1 MARLLAIEWDASEAR
16 VAVGRARGTGVVVE
30 QAFTVPLPKRTG
42 AEAPPA
48 EKEIGAAVAA
58 ALAQHG
64 LARSEALVAV
74 GRANIELRFL
84 TTPPTPPEEL
94 PDLVRFQ
101 AMRQFTTLADDWP
114 LDFVPLEE
122 NRDGGINV
130 LAAAISPELVKQI
143 RDTCTAAGITCS
155 QLVLRPFATASLL
168 IGDKADD
175 RCRML
180 VDLLSDEADLTVM
193 AGGKVIFPRTIRLPE
208 SDGGEA
214 QGRALLGEIRR
225 TVIAAQNQ
233 LGGRKVEQVVIFGDL
248 RHHAPLKK
256 LLEEELTLEAGV
268 ELEDPFTKVELE
280 GEASRYRPEYPGT
293 FAPLFGMLAEAAAGR
308 PQQMDFLHPRQRPK
322 PPNRRR
328 TYAIAGGAAAAVAL
342 LILSLIGMQ
351 FATLDRQIRAL
362 QDDIAKQEKIVKGG
376 KVARERAQKL
386 DNFARGDI
394 VWLDELRLLSQSAPP
409 ADVTQVELLST
420 AASKAGGGQLNITA
434 VAKGAEDIEKWEH
447 ALRDKGRIVQRAN
460 IINDPKLTGLT
471 LRFSEQV
478 VLVPPDAPAA
488 GGPRNARA
496 ADTKSPRS
504 ATKQASPPS
513 TPRVPPTSGGKP

>member
-1 MARLLAIEWDASEAR
+1 
-16 VAVGRARGTGVVVE
+16 
-30 QAFTVPLPKRTG
+30 
-42 AEAPPA
+42 
-48 EKEIGAAVAA
+48 
-58 ALAQHG
+58 
-64 LARSEALVAV
+64 
-74 GRANIELRFL
+74 
-84 TTPPTPPEEL
+84 
-94 PDLVRFQ
+94 
-101 AMRQFTTLADDWP
+101 MRQFTTLGDDWP

-233 LGGRKVEQVVIFGDL
+233 LGGRKVEQVVIFGDV

-268 ELEDPFTKVELE
+268 ELEDPFGKVELE
-280 GEASRYRPEYPGT
+280 GEASRRRPEYPGT
-293 FAPLFGMLAEAAAGR
+293 FAPLLGMLAEAAAGR
-308 PQQMDFLHPRQRPK
+308 PQQVDFLHPRQRPK
-322 PPNRRR
+322 PPDRRR
-328 TYAIAGGAAAAVAL
+328 TYALAGGAAGAVAM
-342 LILSLIGMQ
+342 LILSLIGVQ
-351 FATLDRQIRAL
+351 FATLDRQTSAL
-362 QDDIAKQEKIVKGG
+362 QADIAKQEKIVKGG
-376 KVARERAQKL
+376 KASRDRAQKL

-394 VWLDELRLLSQSAPP
+394 VWLDELRLLSQSAPS
-409 ADVTQVELLST
+409 AEVTQVELLST
-420 AASKAGGGQLNITA
+420 AASKTGGGQLNIKA
-434 VAKGAEDIEKWEH
+434 VAKEAEDIEKWEQS
-447 ALRDKGRIVQRAN
+447 LRDEGRIVQRSDVV
-460 IINDPKLTGLT
+460 NDPKLSGLT
-471 LRFSEQV
+471 LRFTEQV
-478 VLVPPDAPAA
+478 VLIPAEVRSKGA
-488 GGPRNARA
+488 ARNGPA
-496 ADTKSPRS
+496 ADTTPTRPAAKPASPASSPRV
-504 ATKQASPPS
+504 T
-513 TPRVPPTSGGKP
+513 PTSGGQP